1 MPVPEL
7 HTHTYSVRYTG
18 KLTPPAAGHY
28 MFSLEAEDSFPY
40 SPHDTVRLTLDG
52 KVVQEGNM
60 RTGWDISAM
69 GNFKAAPGAS
79 PSAPP
84 VMAFGHLPSFSLD
97 FTDGKPHDLEID
109 YSHSGDQAGGGLYF
123 KWAAPAQ
130 AQLDEAVAAAKA
142 SDVVVAFVGLSPQ
155 LEGEEMTI
163 KIDGFEGGD
172 RTKISLPAPQQKLL
186 EAVAAAGKPVV
197 VVLMSGSAVALPW
210 AEEHAAAILEAWYP
224 GVEGGTAIAQTLAGL
239 NNPAG
244 RLPVTFYKGVDDL
257 PAFTDYALKGR
268 TYRYYTGK
276 PEWGFG
282 YGLSYS
288 KFDYGPLTLSS
299 SKLKAG
305 DPLTATVWVTNTSTV
320 PGDEVVEAY
329 VKTPQTNGPIQSL
342 AGFVRVQVPAGETRE
357 VALQIDPRDLSS
369 VDEKG
374 ERKVLPGRYQ
384 ITLGGAQPDEAA
396 GKSTAKFT
404 VTGTQTLPR

>member
-1 MPVPEL
+1 
-7 HTHTYSVRYTG
+7 
-18 KLTPPAAGHY
+18 
-28 MFSLEAEDSFPY
+28 
-40 SPHDTVRLTLDG
+40 
-52 KVVQEGNM
+52 
-60 RTGWDISAM
+60 
-69 GNFKAAPGAS
+69 
-79 PSAPP
+79 
-84 VMAFGHLPSFSLD
+84 
-97 FTDGKPHDLEID
+97 
-109 YSHSGDQAGGGLYF
+109 
-123 KWAAPAQ
+123 
-130 AQLDEAVAAAKA
+130 
-142 SDVVVAFVGLSPQ
+142 
-155 LEGEEMTI
+155 
-163 KIDGFEGGD
+163 
-172 RTKISLPAPQQKLL
+172 
-186 EAVAAAGKPVV
+186 V